1 MSNVGNGNGDGNCYA
16 RIGGNFQFE
25 NKMSIPVDVQ
35 TETGRVIVQFPALL
49 LIGNTLVII

>member
-16 RIGGNFQFE
+16 RIGGNFE